1 MKKRVLFICVHN
13 SARSQMAEAFLKEL
27 FPEKFEA
34 FSAGTEPGT
43 LNSYV
48 IRAMKEIGID
58 ISHNTTKSV
67 KKLIKQRFDYIVTVC
82 DKAKET
88 CPFFP
93 GGLNY
98 IHQNFEDP
106 STFSGTNEEII
117 EKVCKVRDEI
127 KDWIE
132 EIFGKI

>member
-1 MKKRVLFICVHN
+1 MKKRVLFICTHN

-27 FPEKFEA
+27 FPDRFEA
-34 FSAGTEPGT
+34 FSAGTEPGV
-43 LNSYV
+43 LNPYV
-48 IRAMKEIGID
+48 IKAMKEIGID

-67 KKLIKQRFDYIVTVC
+67 KEFIKQKFDYIITVC
-82 DKAKET
+82 DRAKET

-106 STFSGTNEEII
+106 STFKGSNEEIMV
-117 EKVCKVRDEI
+117 KVRKVRDEI
-127 KDWIE
+127 KVWVGETFKQI
-132 EIFGKI
+132 